1 MRDDARPADVLSGP
15 GHCPRTGLVPRTRRR
30 REGIERAPG
39 PVTASGDLMR
49 LFVAIAPPPAVLDEL
64 DTTVEPFR
72 ASRLDLRWTNR
83 EAWHVTLAFLGQ
95 VDEVAAARLL
105 PRLERAA
112 RRHHEIVLAFAGA
125 GAFPSEGRANVLWS
139 GISGDR
145 GALARLAESVAA
157 GASRAGA
164 SPPDR
169 GRRFQPHLTLA
180 RCRTPADVTEL
191 VGALGGYQGQPW
203 TADRLHLVRSRLG
216 ATEHPRYTSL
226 ASWPLRP
233 PPDPPEPPG

>member
-1 MRDDARPADVLSGP
+1 MRDNARQADVLSGP
-15 GHCPRTGLVPRTRRR
+15 GLCPRTGLVPRTRRT

-49 LFVAIAPPPAVLDEL
+49 LFVAIAPPSAVLDEL
-64 DTTVEPFR
+64 DIQVEPFR
-72 ASRLDLRWTNR
+72 ARRLNLRWTNR

-95 VDEVAAARLL
+95 VDEVATARLM

-125 GAFPSEGRANVLWS
+125 GAFPSPSRANVLWS

-164 SPPDR
+164 APPDR

-191 VGALGGYQGQPW
+191 VEALGGYQGQSW

-233 PPDPPEPPG
+233 PPAPPAPPG